1 MNEQDLVNLSN
12 YQKEVELARQAQ
24 ANQTIAYSNTMFN
37 SSHKQNL
44 IEYELDFK
52 EELEEIERLL
62 RCDVMTRDS
71 NGNYYWT
78 ENPDKSK
85 IFLNNLGVSDVL
97 RKIRIVVNKNKVLSN
112 YNLDEIKIRVRMLQ
126 NELRVLIYNNYEDY
140 DIDNDYKM
148 NNYSMVILTIGSVV
162 EDAYRRAM
170 NGETHRGLNE
180 QRIVTQNEGL
190 NQQPN
195 MTINMP
201 KQQNK
206 HWYNPLTYF
215 K

>member
-1 MNEQDLVNLSN
+1 MNEQDLINLEN
-12 YQKEVELARQAQ
+12 YKKELALAQQQQ
-24 ANQTIAYSNTMFN
+24 ANQTVAYSNTMFN
-37 SSHKQNL
+37 NAHKQNL

-62 RCDVMTRDS
+62 RCDIMVKDN
-71 NGNYYWT
+71 NGNYFWT
-78 ENPDKSK
+78 ENPDQSR

-97 RKIRIVVNKNKVLSN
+97 RKIRLVVNKGKVLSN
-112 YNLDEIKIRVRMLQ
+112 YNLDEIKVRVKMLQ
-126 NELRVLIYNNYEDY
+126 NDLRVLIYNNYEDY
-140 DIDNDYKM
+140 GIDNDYKM
-148 NNYSMVILTIGSVV
+148 NNYSMVILAIGSVV

-170 NGETHRGLNE
+170 NGETHKGLNE

-190 NQQPN
+190 NQSPN
-195 MTINMP
+195 VNINMP
-201 KQQNK
+201 TQKNK